1 MKIPYTCLLISLLSC
16 ALLSC
21 QPSRIDPGPAIPTSG
36 IRTNFDA
43 GTALSAEDLQD
54 VLQLARSCGV
64 SKIGEVSSVA
74 MHPSGSHR
82 YEVKSVE
89 EVVGRKISFVT
100 VGVHDRTSRSRSGQ
114 QGKVVKSL
122 GRFVVLEHDIRT
134 STLTTFPTNRGSFL
148 VRLEGIPL
156 ATADKIVRAFGEGDI
171 RCQNRKDKE
180 TIAGLDLRRL
190 LHLYSVI
197 EGQYTL
203 VFSTEDQGQILVYF
217 ALDSGTIVVTEIMN
231 VMA

>member
-1 MKIPYTCLLISLLSC
+1 MKTPYTCLLLSLLSC

-21 QPSRIDPGPAIPTSG
+21 QPSRIDPGPAIATSG
-36 IRTNFDA
+36 IKTKFDA

-74 MHPSGSHR
+74 MHPTGYHR

-89 EVVGRKISFVT
+89 EVVGRKVSFVT
-100 VGVHDRTSRSRSGQ
+100 VGIHDKTSRSRSGE

-122 GRFVVLEHDIRT
+122 GRFVVLEHDINTR
-134 STLTTFPTNRGSFL
+134 TLTTFPTNRGSIR

-156 ATADKIVRAFGEGDI
+156 ATADKIIRAFGEGGI

-190 LHLYSVI
+190 HHLYSVV
-197 EGQYTL
+197 EGKYTL
-203 VFSTEDQGQILVYF
+203 VFSTESEGETLVYF
-217 ALDSGTIVVTEIMN
+217 TFDSGTIVVTEIMN
-231 VMA
+231 VVP